1 MANPNLAAALEEAR
15 ERYHR
20 EYDAPFEAMA
30 RERGELTNRQNTK
43 QSRLREI
50 SPAVGSDNLIIDPAD
65 SDAALRAERVA
76 LRDEIHRI
84 ESSIREIDAKRR
96 EVEAAIAKI
105 DLKRR
110 DLESRAADARVQLEK
125 TEFDVNQ
132 AKVFA
137 CMARLAAAGVAMDS
151 AIAEALNEIDNAQ
164 KRYPS
169 HIWLPGNIAIKAH
182 AGAPAAARL
191 LEMVH
196 GAIKMLM
203 DHLGEWNPQVLPAGH
218 PSRERAE
225 MIERANEKLGE
236 ATVLAQRRQAAA
248 ARERAAQRGVAVAPP
263 APPTRPMDMLDCY
276 ALVEAERVAKAQ

>member
-65 SDAALRAERVA
+65 SDAALRAERVI
-76 LRDEIHRI
+76 LRAEL
-84 ESSIREIDAKRR
+84 R